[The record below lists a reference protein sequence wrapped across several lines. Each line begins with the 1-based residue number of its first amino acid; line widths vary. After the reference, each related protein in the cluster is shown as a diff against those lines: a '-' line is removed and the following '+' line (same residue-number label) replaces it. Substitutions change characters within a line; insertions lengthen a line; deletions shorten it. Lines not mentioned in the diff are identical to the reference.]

1 MAQQEKAMS
10 PNFSLLISGGMRVA
24 LIGALVLLVLPQM
37 GNAQSPKKPAGA
49 GLEGSWSGGGT
60 VSFASGS
67 RERASCRAHYRRAGT
82 NSYSVSATC
91 ATASARAAQTATI
104 RQVGA
109 NTYSG
114 SFYNSE
120 YSISGVM
127 HVVVHGGSQ
136 TVRLNSDSGSAVI
149 NLTRSR

>member
-1 MAQQEKAMS
+1 MS
-10 PNFSLLISGGMRVA
+10 PAFSHLAFRRMGI
-24 LIGALVLLVLPQM
+24 ALVGVLTLLVVPYI
-37 GNAQSPKKPAGA
+37 GNAQITKKADA
-49 GLEGSWSGGGT
+49 IGLEGSWSGGGT

-82 NSYSVSATC
+82 SSYTVSATC
-91 ATASARAAQTATI
+91 ATASARASQTATI

-127 HVVVHGGSQ
+127 HVVVRGASQ
-136 TVRLNSDSGSAVI
+136 SVRLNSDSASAVL
-149 NLTRSR
+149 NLSRSRR